1 MNQLDQALMEHMAN
15 IVFLEHRPFSCFDFL
30 PQFEVNG
37 RVYSIEYGTLRN
49 KFWKLRKKGEIE
61 LDYRTRQ
68 AFYTIKGHKFGKYRT
83 MTTNHMGVQSH
94 SNSDPIYDL
103 IHNLPVGNK
112 ALHDIHLRF
121 KVRRIW
127 SVLAT
132 NSALKID
139 AVSRDIRLPY
149 LNIKGIVIKTS
160 VHRTDTVSVVVACSY
175 RPVAVDVGGIIRLS
189 NALTRL
195 EDRLSRL
202 IDQYGDQVPIPADIK
217 NDENLVVPDHGS
229 WIVTMWHF
237 GGDSITEYT
246 SDKFCVTWN
255 VGENALVRAYTKDMK
270 EKGTRIRLERQ
281 EYPDKNF
288 ADAIEEKL
296 NPLRIERDTF

>member
-1 MNQLDQALMEHMAN
+1 MEHMAHV
-15 IVFLEHRPFSCFDFL
+15 VFLERRPFSFIDFL

-37 RVYSIEYGTLRN
+37 KVYTVEYGTLRN
-49 KFWKLRKKGEIE
+49 KFLMLRKKGEIE
-61 LDYRTRQ
+61 LDYRTNQ
-68 AFYTIKGHKFGKYRT
+68 AFYTLKGHKFGKHNL
-83 MTTNHMGVQSH
+83 MTHNHMGVQFH
-94 SNSDPIYDL
+94 RNSDPIYDL

-112 ALHDIHLRF
+112 ALHDIRLRL
-121 KVRRIW
+121 KVRGIW

-139 AVSRDIRLPY
+139 AISKDIRLPY
-149 LNIKGIVIKTS
+149 LNIKGIVIKTTI
-160 VHRTDTVSVVVACSY
+160 HRTDTVSVVVACSY
-175 RPVAVDVGGIIRLS
+175 RPVAVDVGGIIKLS

-195 EDRLSRL
+195 EDRLTRL
-202 IDQYGDQVPIPADIK
+202 IDQYDDQVQIQADSASIM
-217 NDENLVVPDHGS
+217 NDENPVVPDHGS

-281 EYPDKNF
+281 EYPNKNF

-296 NPLRIERDTF
+296 NASTRMDAK